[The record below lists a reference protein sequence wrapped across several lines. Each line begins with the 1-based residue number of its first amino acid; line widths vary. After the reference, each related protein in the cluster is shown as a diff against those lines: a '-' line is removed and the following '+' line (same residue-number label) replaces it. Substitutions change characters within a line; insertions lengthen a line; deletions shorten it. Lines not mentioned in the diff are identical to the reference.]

1 MHNLT
6 ITMAG
11 YAELITQVNIV
22 GGQTMDYS
30 TTLIP
35 ATNPTKPKAPGF
47 EMAVAGI
54 ALAGIV
60 LLKKRP

>member
-1 MHNLT
+1 MP
-6 ITMAG
+6 G
-11 YAELITQVNIV
+11 YAELITQVNIA

-30 TTLIP
+30 TTLVP
-35 ATNPTKPKAPGF
+35 ATNPTKPKTPGF
-47 EMAVAGI
+47 EAAVTGI